1 MDVELLEIRQH
12 MGRFPP
18 FDGLSDDLLDAIAE
32 KVEVSYFKTGSNI
45 LELNDTLD
53 DLCYI
58 RSGAVEV
65 YRSRGELYNRLGEGD
80 IFGQFSLLRNHKVR
94 FPAQAIEDTLL
105 YFIPNAVFQRLCEED
120 DHFADFVELGRPR
133 LESAAEQQKKSNDMM
148 VTRIRKL
155 LTRYPVMVEV
165 STSVQQAAQQMSE
178 AQASAL
184 LVIKEGSD
192 NPRYSFKDSEGQTW
206 QMCGILTD
214 SDFRTRV
221 VAEGL
226 SPQTSVGDVVSSRLI
241 TVQSD
246 VSVYEAMLTMLRS
259 NVHHLPVLY
268 RQRPVGVVHL
278 SDIIRYETHSGLYL
292 VSNIFNQSSAQG
304 LARLAPDV
312 RAAFVRMV
320 QEGANSQMVGSA
332 LSTIG
337 RSFTRRLLE
346 MAEATLGPP
355 PVAYCFM
362 VNGSMARNE
371 QTIVTDQDNAL
382 ILSDDFVPEQHDAYF
397 YALAKIVSDGLD
409 ACGYTYCKGDV
420 MATNTRWRQPLS
432 VWKRYFQDWMANPTP
447 ERLLHSSIFFD
458 LDSCYGEDHYVETLQ
473 DLIAQTAPQSSL
485 FLAALARN
493 ALNRTP
499 PLGFF
504 RTFVMEQDGKHN
516 NSINLKRRGT
526 APMVD
531 LVRIHALA
539 CGSKAQNSFQRL
551 HDISNTQ
558 LLATGMSDKLS
569 YAFEFLCMSRLR
581 HQMIDL
587 QEDRLPDNNIEPE
600 NVEDS
605 ERHTLK
611 DAFQVL
617 SNAQKFLKFRYP
629 MPAKQ
634 QGR

>member
-1 MDVELLEIRQH
+1 
-12 MGRFPP
+12 
-18 FDGLSDDLLDAIAE
+18 
-32 KVEVSYFKTGSNI
+32 
-45 LELNDTLD
+45 
-53 DLCYI
+53 
-58 RSGAVEV
+58 
-65 YRSRGELYNRLGEGD
+65 
-80 IFGQFSLLRNHKVR
+80 
-94 FPAQAIEDTLL
+94 
-105 YFIPNAVFQRLCEED
+105 
-120 DHFADFVELGRPR
+120 
-133 LESAAEQQKKSNDMM
+133 MM

-155 LTRYPVMVEV
+155 VTRYPVMVE
-165 STSVQQAAQQMSE
+165 STTSVQQAAKQISD
-178 AQASAL
+178 AQASAV
-184 LVIKEGSD
+184 LVINEGSD
-192 NPRYSFKDSEGQTW
+192 NPRYSFQDSEGKTW

-226 SPQTSVGDVVSSRLI
+226 SSSTPIGEVVSERLI

-246 VSVYEAMLTMLRS
+246 ASIYEAMLTMLRN

-278 SDIIRYETHSGLYL
+278 SDIIRYETQSGLYL

-304 LARLAPDV
+304 LAKLAPDV

-346 MAEATLGPP
+346 LAEDTLGPP
-355 PVAYCFM
+355 PVPYCYM

-371 QTIVTDQDNAL
+371 QSIVTDQDNAL
-382 ILSDDFVPEQHDAYF
+382 ILSDDFVPEEHDEYF
-397 YALAKIVSDGLD
+397 HALAAFVSDGLA

-420 MATNTRWRQPLS
+420 MATNRQWRQPLR

-447 ERLLHSSIFFD
+447 EKLLHSSIFFD
-458 LDSCYGEDHYVETLQ
+458 LDSIYGEDLFVETLQ
-473 DLIAQTAPQSSL
+473 DLIAQTAPKSPL
-485 FLAALARN
+485 FLAAMARN

-504 RTFVMEQDGKHN
+504 RTFVMEKDGKHN

-531 LVRIHALA
+531 LIRVHALA

-551 HDISNTQ
+551 DDISKTQ
-558 LLATGMSDKLS
+558 LLATGVSDKLN
-569 YAFEFLCMSRLR
+569 YAFEFLCMSRIR

-587 QEDRLPDNNIEPE
+587 QEEREPDNNIEPE

-629 MPAKQ
+629 VPTQ
-634 QGR
+634 RQGR